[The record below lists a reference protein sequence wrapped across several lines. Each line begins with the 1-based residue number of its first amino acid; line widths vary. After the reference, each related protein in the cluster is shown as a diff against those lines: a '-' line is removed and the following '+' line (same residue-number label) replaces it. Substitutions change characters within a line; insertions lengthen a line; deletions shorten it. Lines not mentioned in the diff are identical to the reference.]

1 MTTEANIQRAAWLRV
16 ARTSTLWRL
25 NVVMGWVSAL
35 GPNGITKRTD
45 GSVLIRQARPM
56 ALGFA
61 LADGSPVKGSA
72 DLVGRTT
79 ITITPE
85 MVGQQI
91 AVFTSL
97 EAKNSKGG
105 RVSTDQKNWLN
116 QTAEAGGISGVF
128 SSPEEAEQIIANYL
142 RKIQQP
148 VD

>member
-1 MTTEANIQRAAWLRV
+1 MISETNVQRAAWLRV
-16 ARTSTLWRL
+16 ARTSTMWRL
-25 NVVMGWVSAL
+25 NVGVGWVSAL
-35 GPNGITKRTD
+35 GPAGITKRSD

-61 LADGSPVKGSA
+61 LTDGSPVKGSA
-72 DLVGRTT
+72 DLIGRTT

-85 MVGQQI
+85 MVGKRI

-105 RVSTDQKNWLN
+105 RVSTFQKNWRD
-116 QTAEAGGISGVF
+116 QTADAGGIAGVF
-128 SSPEEAEQIIANYL
+128 TSPEEAEEIISDWL

-148 VD
+148 TD